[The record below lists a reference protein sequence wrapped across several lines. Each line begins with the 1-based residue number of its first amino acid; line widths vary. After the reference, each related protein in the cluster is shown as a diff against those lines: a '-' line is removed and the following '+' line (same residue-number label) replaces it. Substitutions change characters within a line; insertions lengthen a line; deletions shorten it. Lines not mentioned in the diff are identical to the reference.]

1 MMVMCNASDVIRYD
15 RLSNEALQMKQVNR
29 QYREKDP

>member
-15 RLSNEALQMKQVNR
+15 RLSNAALQMKQVNR